1 MTKSNL
7 NFQLGKNGV
16 SKGLTSL
23 MRAAPAFSM
32 GSGSS
37 IARAIVT
44 PSLTTFGLPNSSKTT
59 FLPAIFT
66 KQTWH

>member
-1 MTKSNL
+1 MS
-7 NFQLGKNGV
+7 
-16 SKGLTSL
+16 
-23 MRAAPAFSM
+23 AAPAFSM

-59 FLPAIFT
+59 FLPGMH
-66 KQTWH
+66 KRN